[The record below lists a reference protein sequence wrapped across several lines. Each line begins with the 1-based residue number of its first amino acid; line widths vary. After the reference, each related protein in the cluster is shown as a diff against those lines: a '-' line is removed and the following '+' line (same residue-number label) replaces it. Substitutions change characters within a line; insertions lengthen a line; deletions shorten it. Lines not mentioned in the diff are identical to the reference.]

1 MCRIQVIHMAAPT
14 AEERKACWGA
24 RDHYWQC
31 MDENKED
38 ISKCQKFRHCF
49 ESRCPQQ
56 WIKYFDKRRD
66 YLKFKEKLQAGEF
79 QPSATT
85 EKS

>member
-1 MCRIQVIHMAAPT
+1 MAAPT

-56 WIKYFDKRRD
+56 WVDTQCWTNNNGNIYT
-66 YLKFKEKLQAGEF
+66 YLGRGQ
-79 QPSATT
+79 
-85 EKS
+85 